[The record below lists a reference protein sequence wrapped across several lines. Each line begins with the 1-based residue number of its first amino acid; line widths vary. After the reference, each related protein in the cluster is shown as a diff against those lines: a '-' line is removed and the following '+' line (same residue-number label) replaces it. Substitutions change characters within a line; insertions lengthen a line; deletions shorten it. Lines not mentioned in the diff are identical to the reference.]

1 MIVTRDISLREFEP
15 WQGAIPTY
23 EALSMEE
30 LDQLESELELQY
42 PDGIDETE
50 LNDLFW
56 FDEDLV
62 FQLAGHVEEDDE
74 EEEDEEEEDED
85 DDH

>member
-1 MIVTRDISLREFEP
+1 MIITRDISLRDFEP
-15 WQGAIPTY
+15 WSGAVSTY
-23 EALSMEE
+23 EALSVEE
-30 LDQLESELELQY
+30 LDQLERELELQY
-42 PDGIDETE
+42 PNGIDKTE

-74 EEEDEEEEDED
+74 DEEEEDED
-85 DDH
+85 DDC

>member
-23 EALSMEE
+23 EALSVDE

-56 FDEDLV
+56 FHEDFV
-62 FQLAGHVEEDDE
+62 FQLAGHVDE
-74 EEEDEEEEDED
+74 EEDKEEEEDED
-85 DDH
+85 YDC

>member
-1 MIVTRDISLREFEP
+1 MIITRDISLREFEP

-23 EALSMEE
+23 EALSVDE

-56 FDEDLV
+56 FHEDFV
-62 FQLAGHVEEDDE
+62 FQLAGHVEEEEEDDDE
-74 EEEDEEEEDED
+74 EEED